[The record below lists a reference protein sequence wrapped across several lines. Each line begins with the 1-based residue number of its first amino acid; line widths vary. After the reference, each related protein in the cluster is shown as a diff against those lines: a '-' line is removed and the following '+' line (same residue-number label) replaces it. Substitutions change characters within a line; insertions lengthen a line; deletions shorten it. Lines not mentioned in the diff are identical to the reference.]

1 MGRKSPQPIL
11 DLEPTHIAVGDIRWR
26 LQRHHVEGAKDWF
39 ELSREARR
47 SLFCSAVAKLRR
59 DDDARLDLLVDLT
72 RLLFPLS
79 LCPLLRVT
87 PWQRQNGPAD
97 TAIVNIVLAVMS

>member
-1 MGRKSPQPIL
+1 MKSQLTKRGRGRELAVVLHGPHGSPKEMQGVSKAIG
-11 DLEPTHIAVGDIRWR
+11 E
-26 LQRHHVEGAKDWF
+26 
-39 ELSREARR
+39 R
-47 SLFCSAVAKLRR
+47 SE
-59 DDDARLDLLVDLT
+59 DLDLLVDLT